1 MNNVSLVGN
10 LTRDPELRMTQSGI
24 STCTFTVAVNRPKS
38 KDGVQQADYIPIVT
52 WRAIAETCAKYLA
65 KGRKVAV
72 TGSIQTRSYDAK
84 DGSKR
89 YVTEVIA
96 SNVDFISPRNTQN
109 ESLYASSDPVG
120 APDANGFTE
129 VDDDELPF

>member
-65 KGRKVAV
+65 KGRKVAI

-84 DGSKR
+84 DGSRR

-96 SNVDFISPRNTQN
+96 NSVDFLSPRSLQN
-109 ESLYASSDPVG
+109 ESSMPTGV
-120 APDANGFTE
+120 PDENGFTE